1 MPVEPENK
9 KLEYYMGLPYV
20 VCVLKDM
27 ECGTYAVWCPELPGC
42 ITQVENLDNASRMID
57 DAKRSWIRTAIRS
70 NTPIPEPAGEYQYSG
85 EFKLRL
91 PKSLHKELKA
101 KAQEKGISLNQ
112 LCIQLLE
119 QGMKIK

>member
-1 MPVEPENK
+1 MSESENK

-20 VCVLKDM
+20 ICVLKDM

-42 ITQVENLDNASRMID
+42 ITQVDNLQDVPRMID
-57 DAKRSWIRTAIRS
+57 DAKRCWIRTAIKS
-70 NTPIPEPAGEYQYSG
+70 NTPIPEPAGEREYSG

-91 PKSLHKELKA
+91 PKFLHKELKDRA
-101 KAQEKGISLNQ
+101 RAKGISLNQ